1 MSQSKS
7 FVRRHTL
14 LVALALV
21 LAVWTLAPASEAVA
35 QETQETQDATNE
47 QFIELLRQD
56 IQADKIALM
65 TAALQLTNEQGEKF
79 WPVYRDYQVELSAIG
94 DSRIKLIKDYAANY
108 ETMTEDKAA
117 ELSKT
122 SFGLQEKRVS
132 LLKKT
137 HKKVSKEIGPILAT
151 RFAQVENQLL
161 MLIDMQIAS
170 EMPLIK

>member
-1 MSQSKS
+1 MSHRNS

-14 LVALALV
+14 VITLALV
-21 LAVWTLAPASEAVA
+21 LAVWTLAPASEALA
-35 QETQETQDATNE
+35 QEAQETQDATNE

-79 WPVYRDYQVELSAIG
+79 WPLYREYQVELSAIG

-108 ETMTEDKAA
+108 QAMTEEKAA

-122 SFGLQEKRVS
+122 SFGLQEKRIS

-161 MLIDMQIAS
+161 MLIDLQIAS